1 VVAKLVLVN
10 GMPGTGKST
19 LAERLHS
26 DLRLPMLGK
35 DMLKELLADVALQPV
50 SEEAGRLL
58 GKIATSMLYVY
69 AEAFLAARSSVI
81 IESAFWAEFARK
93 DVTDILSRHS
103 ATCLELYCTTELQE
117 NQRRFME
124 RIATS
129 QRHGVHPESDGTF
142 LADPETRAK
151 YEPLGIGRHI
161 TIDTTHF
168 GDSEYQAVLSQ
179 IKEELNQ

>member
-1 VVAKLVLVN
+1 MAAKLVLVN

-19 LAERLHS
+19 VAEKLHG
-26 DLRLPMLGK
+26 DLQLPMLGK

-58 GKIATSMLYVY
+58 GKIATTMLYVY
-69 AEAFLAARSSVI
+69 ADAFLAAHSSVI
-81 IESAFWAEFARK
+81 IENAFWAEFARK
-93 DVTDILSRHS
+93 DVSDMLSRHG

-117 NQRRFME
+117 NQRRFVE
-124 RIATS
+124 RIANS
-129 QRHGVHPESDGTF
+129 QRHSVHPESDGTF
-142 LADPETRAK
+142 LADPKTQAK
-151 YEPLGIGRHI
+151 YEPLGIGRHM

-179 IKEELNQ
+179 IKKELNE